1 MAEQSP
7 AFDALKRDI
16 ADAIQHHGKWL
27 TSHEVI
33 TALEDALVDALELA
47 FVDKPRG
54 LIAAAPDLLEA
65 LRRCRTHIAGYHLRY
80 GGSEEA
86 SELVAEFFN
95 ELQRIHKVAGDA
107 IAKAEGK

>member
-1 MAEQSP
+1 MSENAKHTPGPWEWAHCEDGDYAFLKGDGAYVLSP
-7 AFDALKRDI
+7 ENVPGAAAWVDVNDANAR
-16 ADAIQHHGKWL
+16 
-27 TSHEVI
+27 
-33 TALEDALVDALELA
+33 
-47 FVDKPRG
+47 